1 MIRNVIFD
9 MGKVLLDY
17 DPLLPCYRHARD
29 WEVAQKLN
37 AAIFGRPEWGKY
49 IDGGLLT
56 DPEFIK
62 IAEDKLENAEQRA
75 LAMEV
80 LDDWWYDALY
90 LKSGMDKLIKDLLD
104 AGVSLYILS
113 NVGYTFHKFSYKI
126 PCYDQFS
133 GVVLSCEEKLCK
145 PEPALFQ
152 RVCDRYSLVP
162 EETLFVD
169 DSAPNIEGAESIG
182 LQGHCFFDG
191 DVNRL
196 RERLAEVLK

>member
-17 DPLLPCYRHARD
+17 DPILPCYRHARD
-29 WEVAQKLN
+29 WEVAKKLN
-37 AAIFGRPEWGKY
+37 DAIFGRPEWGKY
-49 IDGGLLT
+49 IDGGLMT
-56 DPEFIK
+56 DTEFIK
-62 IAEDKLENAEQRA
+62 IADDKLENAEQRA
-75 LAMEV
+75 LAMKV
-80 LDDWWYDALY
+80 LEALY
-90 LKSGMDKLIKDLLD
+90 LKSGMDKRISDLLD

-126 PCYDQFS
+126 PSYDKFT

-169 DSAPNIEGAESIG
+169 DWAPNIKGAESVG
-182 LQGHCFFDG
+182 LQGHWFADG

>member
-17 DPLLPCYRHARD
+17 EPIQPCYRHARNWD
-29 WEVAQKLN
+29 VAKKLN

-56 DPEFIK
+56 DMEFIK
-62 IAEDKLENAEQRA
+62 IAEDRLENAEQRA
-75 LAMEV
+75 LAMKV
-80 LDDWWYDALY
+80 LEDWWIDGLFP
-90 LKSGMDKLIKDLLD
+90 KSGMDKLIKDLLD

-126 PCYDQFS
+126 PYYDQFS

-145 PEPALFQ
+145 PEPELFQ

-169 DSAPNIEGAESIG
+169 DWDRNIEGAESIG
-182 LQGHCFFDG
+182 LKGHWFADG
-191 DVNRL
+191 DVARL